1 MSSKARVINFDD
13 KAREIIKGRVPE
25 EKDFPSVVL
34 IDNISYC
41 NLKCSMCFHKN
52 MKRKAGIMEWDLYKK
67 IIDEIAENNPNAQI
81 WITFL
86 VKA

>member
-1 MSSKARVINFDD
+1 MVANGRVINYDD
-13 KAREIIKGRVPE
+13 KAKEIIKSRVPE

-52 MKRKAGIMEWDLYKK
+52 MKRKAGIMEWEVLCLKNLQK
-67 IIDEIAENNPNAQI
+67 NILVLQEI
-81 WITFL
+81 L
-86 VKA
+86 LLL